1 MRMPTYLSP
10 SQLSLWASNREEY
23 YLRHL
28 AETRAPK
35 IAQTNYMSIGSSF
48 DAYVK
53 SALYEALYGKG
64 HNPQFEFMTIF
75 EQQVEEHNRDWA
87 LTNGQYVFECYKKYG
102 AYDELLAMVAQSKSD
117 PRFEFTATGT
127 IEGVPLL
134 GKPDMQFIHQ
144 SGCNIIL
151 DWKISGY
158 CSKSPTSPA
167 KNYKLA
173 RDCWGEDV
181 AKPTRGG
188 GGAHKEYKPMM
199 WKGIEIHS
207 GWLED
212 ANMDWGNQLAI
223 YSWLLGEPVGSQEV
237 IVCID
242 QICGKPIGLEK
253 PLLRIANHRARIS
266 KVHQMNLMQQLQD
279 CWNAITRGH
288 IFDSLTLME
297 NAEYCEMMEKQAILS
312 NSEDPIQKYLNNLER
327 RV

>member
-1 MRMPTYLSP
+1 MPQVNYL
-10 SQLSLWASNREEY
+10 A
-23 YLRHL
+23 
-28 AETRAPK
+28 
-35 IAQTNYMSIGSSF
+35 IGSSF

-53 SALYEALYGKG
+53 SALYESVYGPG
-64 HNPQFEFMTIF
+64 HNPQFEFSAIF
-75 EQQVEEHNRDWA
+75 EQQVEEPIRDWA
-87 LTNGQYVFECYKKYG
+87 LVNGKYIFECYKQFGPY
-102 AYDELLAMVAQSKSD
+102 ADLLAMVEKSQTG

-144 SGCNIIL
+144 GGANIIL
-151 DWKISGY
+151 DWKVSGY

-173 RDCWGEDV
+173 RDCWDTTI

-188 GGAHKEYKPMM
+188 GAAHKDYAPMN

-242 QICGKPIGLEK
+242 QICGKPTGLEK
-253 PLLRIANHRARIS
+253 PLLRVANHRARIS
-266 KVHQMNLMQQLQD
+266 KVHQTNLMQQLQD
-279 CWNAITRGH
+279 CWGAISRGY
-288 IFDSLTLME
+288 IFDSMTFME

-327 RV
+327 RI